1 MLQKLHHTILWQF
14 FAGYERNE
22 INKYFNHLQMS
33 LHRFAIYIC
42 YSMPNLNEPK
52 NRVRSK
58 YIVTKTL
65 ILRKAGLLFSI
76 EYFFFQISISW
87 CSVSILP
94 LNMTKRIATG
104 MTLFGMSLDPNG
116 QTMTPLGLQRTL
128 WNIKLSIQVHDPA
141 AFWYWQSHVTN
152 FTPAQSVLSVWSL
165 VRAQI
170 WRGIKQA

>member
-1 MLQKLHHTILWQF
+1 MLQKLHYTILWQF

-33 LHRFAIYIC
+33 LHRFAIYAIQC
-42 YSMPNLNEPK
+42 QISMNPRIEFGPNTLSVNTDTEKSWTTFLNW
-52 NRVRSK
+52 V
-58 YIVTKTL
+58 L
-65 ILRKAGLLFSI
+65 
-76 EYFFFQISISW
+76 FFQISISW

-94 LNMTKRIATG
+94 LSMTKRIATG